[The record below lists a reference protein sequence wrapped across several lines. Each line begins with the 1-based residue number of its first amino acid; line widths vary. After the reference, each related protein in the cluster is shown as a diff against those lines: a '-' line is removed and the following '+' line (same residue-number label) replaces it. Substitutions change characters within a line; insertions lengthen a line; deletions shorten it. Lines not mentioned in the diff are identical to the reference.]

1 MKKKRVTAEDVARE
15 AGVSRS
21 TVSMILNNYQNISF
35 SEETK
40 MRVLDACSRL
50 GYRTI
55 GSGRLESIDGR
66 LLLVVCPSFQNGHYI
81 KVSSAIQERA
91 RELGYTALILCTK
104 RSADEENR
112 IIRLCRELHV
122 AGVILT
128 YQPEKSFVVQLTGM
142 ETHVVKLY
150 DKSGNTDVDAL
161 ELDNYKFGRLVAEHL
176 LSLGHTCIAHISD
189 SLSGKQ
195 SARSRRVEGIRSY
208 LAEQG
213 LNPDD
218 HLRIS
223 TIETEHLEITK
234 KLEGYETGY
243 LLASHLIDH
252 NVPVT
257 AFAAMN
263 DTVAYGVIDAI
274 VERGK
279 RVPQDYSV
287 CGCDNLPSSAYQKIS
302 LTTVEPYITE
312 KARDAV
318 DLLARKIRAKGNGGR
333 KKGPV
338 SITRIE
344 YEPQLIVRKSTGR
357 CMDKNRD

>member
-1 MKKKRVTAEDVARE
+1 MKKKRVTAEAVARE

-35 SEETK
+35 TEETK
-40 MRVLDACSRL
+40 MRVLDACNRL

-55 GSGRLESIDGR
+55 GNGRLDSMEGR
-66 LLLVVCPSFQNGHYI
+66 LILIVCPSFQNGHYI
-81 KVSSAIQERA
+81 KVSSAIQDRA
-91 RELGYTALILCTK
+91 RELGYTSLILCTK
-104 RSADEENR
+104 RNADEENN

-122 AGVILT
+122 AGVVLT
-128 YQPEKSFVVQLTGM
+128 YQPEKSFVLQLIGM

-150 DKSGNTDVDAL
+150 DKSGNGAVDAI

-176 LSLGHTCIAHISD
+176 VSLGHTYIAHIS
-189 SLSGKQ
+189 STLSGKQ
-195 SARSRRVEGIRSY
+195 SARARRVEGIRSY

-213 LNPDD
+213 LDPEQ

-223 TIETEHLEITK
+223 TVETEGLELSEH
-234 KLEGYETGY
+234 LEGYETGY
-243 LLASHLIDH
+243 LLAGHLIDT
-252 NVPVT
+252 NVPIT

-274 VERGK
+274 AERGK
-279 RVPQDYSV
+279 RIPQDYSV
-287 CGCDNLPSSAYQKIS
+287 CGCDNLQDSSFQKLS

-318 DLLARKIRAKGNGGR
+318 DLLVRKIRSKDADGKR
-333 KKGPV
+333 KGPV

-344 YEPQLIVRKSTGR
+344 YEPQLIIRKSTGR
-357 CMDKNRD
+357 CPDKSRG